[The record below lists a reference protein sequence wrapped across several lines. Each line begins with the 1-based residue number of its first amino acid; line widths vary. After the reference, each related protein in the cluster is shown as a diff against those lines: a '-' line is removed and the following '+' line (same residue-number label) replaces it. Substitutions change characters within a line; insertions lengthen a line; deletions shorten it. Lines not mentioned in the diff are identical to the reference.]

1 MPKIVVVLMGFL
13 FVAFGR
19 WLYANPQRL
28 SPAYLPGANSTAM
41 ADLAKFLGIAA
52 VFAGGSALI
61 FSLLGVFIDGFIELI
76 IALPAC
82 FVFTWFCFRSQR
94 GQR

>member
-1 MPKIVVVLMGFL
+1 
-13 FVAFGR
+13 
-19 WLYANPQRL
+19 
-28 SPAYLPGANSTAM
+28 M

>member
-28 SPAYLPGANSTAM
+28 SPAYLPGAHSTATS
-41 ADLAKFLGIAA
+41 DLAKFLGIAA
-52 VFAGGSALI
+52 VFVGGSALI
-61 FSLLGVFIDGFIELI
+61 FSLLGIFIDGFVEVV
-76 IALPAC
+76 IALPAALA
-82 FVFTWFCFRSQR
+82 FTWLCFRLQP

>member
-1 MPKIVVVLMGFL
+1 MPKISVVLMGFL

-19 WLYANPQRL
+19 WLHANPQRL
-28 SPAYLPGANSTAM
+28 VSSYWPGANSTAM
-41 ADLAKFLGIAA
+41 VDLAKFLGIAA
-52 VFAGGSALI
+52 VFVGSSALI
-61 FSLLGVFIDGFIELI
+61 FSLLGIFIDGFTEVI